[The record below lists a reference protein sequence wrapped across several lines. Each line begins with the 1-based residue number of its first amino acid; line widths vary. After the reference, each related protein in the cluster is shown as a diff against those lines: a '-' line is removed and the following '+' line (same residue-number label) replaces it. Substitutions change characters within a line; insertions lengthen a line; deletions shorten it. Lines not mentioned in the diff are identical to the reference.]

1 MLLEGLKIDGI
12 CKSFGKTE
20 ALRGVSLTVPRGEIL
35 AILGPSGCGKSTLLH
50 IIAGLEDPDSGS
62 IAWDGQDLA
71 NVPPHARRFGLMF
84 QELALFPHMNVASNV
99 AFGLRMQQLDPE
111 AIARRV
117 GQMLALVD
125 LEGFGRRDVD
135 TLSGGERQRVA
146 LARALAPEPHLLM
159 LDEPLGALDRTLRER
174 LMLDL
179 PRILNEIGQTA
190 IYVTHDQEEAFAI
203 AGKVAIMNQ
212 GQVIQV
218 GRPEEIY
225 GQPANLFVAR
235 FLGLTNILTAEAMPG
250 EDGSVI
256 DTPFGEIPWPAHLEG
271 KVHLLLRPEKVRL
284 DGSGPVRLEGQV
296 VSRSFRGSLSRLVV
310 RVQGQELT
318 LDLPPSAAIPQQG
331 EELQFSF
338 DPGQALQVLP

>member
-1 MLLEGLKIDGI
+1 
-12 CKSFGKTE
+12 
-20 ALRGVSLTVPRGEIL
+20 
-35 AILGPSGCGKSTLLH
+35 
-50 IIAGLEDPDSGS
+50 
-62 IAWDGQDLA
+62 
-71 NVPPHARRFGLMF
+71 
-84 QELALFPHMNVASNV
+84 
-99 AFGLRMQQLDPE
+99 
-111 AIARRV
+111 
-117 GQMLALVD
+117 
-125 LEGFGRRDVD
+125 
-135 TLSGGERQRVA
+135 
-146 LARALAPEPHLLM
+146 M